1 MDSKRMEGQLR
12 FLIEIDKMKSVLRQ
26 TLLADGSHRE
36 NDAEHSWHLALYA
49 MILQEYAAGEI
60 DIDRVVQMVLVHDLV
75 EIYAGD
81 TFCYDAAANTDKAE
95 RENAAAEKLFSLLEP
110 EQGAYYEALWREFDA
125 EETDDS
131 KYAAA
136 MDRIQPLMNNYMTG
150 GHTWHLGIFTAV
162 MCIGVWHRSKS
173 GRRNSGRSL
182 NILWKTAYKKD
193 ICQNDKNTN
202 PSTPFEGFLF

>member
-1 MDSKRMEGQLR
+1 MDGKRIEGQLR

-150 GHTWHLGIFTAV
+150 GHTWHLGDIHSSDVYRRMAPIKIGAPKLWPV
-162 MCIGVWHRSKS
+162 IEYIVEDCIQKGYLPK
-173 GRRNSGRSL
+173 
-182 NILWKTAYKKD
+182 
-193 ICQNDKNTN
+193 
-202 PSTPFEGFLF
+202 

>member
-1 MDSKRMEGQLR
+1 MDAKRIEGQLR
-12 FLIEIDKMKSVLRQ
+12 FLIEIDKMKTVLRQ

-60 DIDRVVQMVLVHDLV
+60 DIDRVVQMVLVHDLIEV
-75 EIYAGD
+75 YAGD

-95 RENAAAEKLFSLLEP
+95 REDAAAKKLFSMLEP
-110 EQGAYYEALWREFDA
+110 DQGAYYEALWREFDA

-131 KYAAA
+131 RYAAA

-150 GHTWHLGIFTAV
+150 GHTWKLGDIHSSDVYRRMAPIQV
-162 MCIGVWHRSKS
+162 GAPKLWPVIEYIVEDCIQKGYLPR
-173 GRRNSGRSL
+173 
-182 NILWKTAYKKD
+182 
-193 ICQNDKNTN
+193 
-202 PSTPFEGFLF
+202 